1 MLSEARGLTYCPA
14 PERRAVPLGHEK
26 AYLQR
31 GLICMTLPATRIR
44 ASYIFLPREH
54 IAAVSP
60 ALHGECYMPCRDG
73 MRLLAIK
80 MAVFCNLSH
89 L

>member
-1 MLSEARGLTYCPA
+1 MLSKAQGLIYCPA
-14 PERRAVPLGHEK
+14 LERRAVLLGHEK

-31 GLICMTLPATRIR
+31 GLIYITLLITYIC
-44 ASYIFLPREH
+44 ASYIFLPYKH
-54 IAAVSP
+54 IAAISP
-60 ALHGECYMPCRDG
+60 ALYGECYMPYRDG

-80 MAVFCNLSH
+80 IAVFYNLSH